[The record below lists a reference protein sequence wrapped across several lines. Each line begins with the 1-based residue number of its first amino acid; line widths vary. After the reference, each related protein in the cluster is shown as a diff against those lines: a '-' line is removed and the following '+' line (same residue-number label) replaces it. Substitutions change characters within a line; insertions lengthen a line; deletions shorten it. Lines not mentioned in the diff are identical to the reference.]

1 MIKRYRTP
9 LLACV
14 LLACLLLPQG
24 VLPKTSARMLQL
36 PRPVPQNRINVATEP
51 GADFGERLRSCVRR
65 LVPEGGTCDA
75 LSVSGTQTSAV
86 NPFAGAIGPL
96 RVLLGNVTI
105 DALETWGLPDNIELA
120 GKGNGT
126 VLRLAPGA
134 NKDLIQNAG
143 GIGGNRKISVH
154 DLTLDGNNASQTA
167 PVSTIHLINV
177 SNFTI
182 ERVIVLNS
190 MIHGIALD
198 DGCTQG
204 KLLRNRIEGVKAGS
218 GIRAGNTPPTGSVAS
233 LEIRENEIGNVAKGD
248 GIFVLG
254 AKTGGEHTLDVS
266 IVGNTIT
273 GVKGASIEVGD
284 GSQRV
289 TVKGNRIVL
298 RGAPGGNSSSM
309 GIAVRSAQNV
319 QVSDNVV
326 SGDTEGHEQVGLL
339 AWSPATDK
347 GGVLSQVTMENNT
360 VSDIAGYGIQV
371 DSGNMI
377 QLVKNTVR
385 HSGKSNIYVA
395 TKATGVTQEG
405 NKLE

>member
-1 MIKRYRTP
+1 M
-9 LLACV
+9 
-14 LLACLLLPQG
+14 
-24 VLPKTSARMLQL
+24 
-36 PRPVPQNRINVATEP
+36 
-51 GADFGERLRSCVRR
+51 
-65 LVPEGGTCDA
+65 
-75 LSVSGTQTSAV
+75 
-86 NPFAGAIGPL
+86 
-96 RVLLGNVTI
+96 LLGNVTI
-105 DALETWGLPDNIELA
+105 DTLETWGLPDYLELA
-120 GKGNGT
+120 GKGSST

-143 GIGGNRKISVH
+143 GIRGNRRISVH
-154 DLTLDGNNASQTA
+154 DLTLDGNNSNQTA
-167 PVSTIHLINV
+167 RVSTIHLYNV
-177 SNFTI
+177 SGFTI
-182 ERVIVLNS
+182 ERVTVLNS

-198 DGCTQG
+198 DGCIQG

-218 GIRAGNTPPTGSVAS
+218 GIRAGNTPPAGSVAF
-233 LEIRENEIGNVAKGD
+233 LEIRENEISKVAKGD

-254 AKTGGEHTLDVS
+254 AKTGGEHTLEVS

-284 GSQRV
+284 GSQKV
-289 TVKGNRIVL
+289 TVKGNRIEL
-298 RGAPGGNSSSM
+298 RGAPGGSSSSM

-326 SGDTEGHEQVGLL
+326 SGDTMEHEQVGLL

-347 GGVLSQVTMENNT
+347 GGTLSQVTMENNT

-371 DSGNMI
+371 DSGNTI
-377 QLVKNTVR
+377 QLIKNTVR

-395 TKATGVTQEG
+395 AKATGVTQEG